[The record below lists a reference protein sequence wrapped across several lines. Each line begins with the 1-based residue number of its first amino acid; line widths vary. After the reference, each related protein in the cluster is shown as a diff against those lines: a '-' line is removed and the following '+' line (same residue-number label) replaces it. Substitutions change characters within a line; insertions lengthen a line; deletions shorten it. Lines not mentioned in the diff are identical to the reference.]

1 MYNLIDILQLSPS
14 LFILMDTDMNN
25 NKKKKP
31 NQVRDGILYLN
42 EAVYSI
48 L

>member
-1 MYNLIDILQLSPS
+1 LSPS
-14 LFILMDTDMNN
+14 LFILMDTDM

>member
-14 LFILMDTDMNN
+14 LFILMDTDMNK
-25 NKKKKP
+25 KKKKP

>member
-14 LFILMDTDMNN
+14 LFILMDTDMN